1 MPPAPP
7 SSCATFAVRIDSLT
21 LVQCDEKRPCTACV
35 RHGTE
40 CSLVQGPPSAATSP
54 DEQQHASP
62 PGDMGLSTVR
72 SSSNGSFDRPVPGPA
87 AMLRR
92 DLSASGSQQTRPIS
106 SSTPL
111 STPDRDPYAVVP
123 IGTWYTD
130 LELMHHYSTS
140 AYLTLPRSADLQH
153 VWQLEIPKIALTHRR
168 AAYALTASQ
177 HQTDAGGRHA
187 CGSPTHHGCQMRPP
201 IRCVVRSSSLSA
213 YAMFPHQQQCSSPD
227 QPLPSPTVDNILDVF
242 LLIRGMSEIL
252 DASELLIRR
261 GTLGHLFAQE
271 TAPPT
276 STPLLDSVAARLT
289 TFNAAIDP
297 TNIIVARELEGLI
310 SWIHRATA
318 TTAMPENR
326 IALTWPIDLSG
337 DYISLLRQRD
347 PAALSLLAYYCVIVS
362 AVEPTTW
369 YMQGWGR
376 NALCSI
382 EECLSPAWKELIEWP
397 LLFATGRETS
407 LPSTSPEPRISI
419 MKQRFSSLDVKVIA
433 HELHESLVTL
443 RLANV
448 YDLSSKI
455 LLLKFAKPDNKKQIL
470 IDSGFRCHLT
480 DFARTT
486 AAAPSA
492 FVARLRK
499 FLKTRRLTAV
509 SQVGTDRII
518 EFTFSDGQYRLF
530 LEFFASG
537 NVILTDAELRILT
550 LLRNVPE
557 GEGQEPQ
564 RVGLSYSLDNR
575 QNFGGVPPLTRERLQ
590 NALRVMAAKAANAP
604 TTGKKKIKPG
614 DQLRKGLATT
624 ITELPPMLVDHAF
637 QVTGFDPTKTPAEL
651 LDSDAL
657 LDSLLHALT
666 VARKVVEDAT
676 SSATTTGYVIAKYRQ
691 KSEETEEKPD
701 DGAETKREDLLY
713 DDFHPFLPQ
722 KFADDP
728 SVKVLTFDGFNKT
741 VDEFFFLARGPETR
755 EAQSLNEQ
763 KAAAIEANVERVQ
776 EAMDAVNGLVQQG
789 MDWVNIG
796 KLIEREQKRHNPNL
810 MTLLLGTEAV
820 EDEDE
825 AYETGSDASDSED
838 DEDGAKAKG
847 ADRRLQIEINL
858 GLSPWA
864 NAREYYDQRRTAA
877 VKELKTVQHSTMAL
891 KNAEKKITEDL
902 KKGLKQEKAVLQP
915 IRKQMWFEKFIW
927 FLSSDGYLVL
937 GGKDAQQNETLY
949 KRYLR
954 KGDVYCHADMHGAA
968 TVIVKNKQDTPDAP
982 IPPST
987 LAQAGMLSVCS
998 SSAWDSKAG
1007 MGAWWVRADQV
1018 SKSAPTG
1025 EYLPAA
1031 AFMGAGPGRNFLP
1044 PGRPL
1049 GAGAFGIHVS
1059 GSVEGEARP
1068 KHVEGTGLRG
1078 RMKSPGRVAVRG
1090 VTKLASPTARLD
1102 RWFNGR

>member
-1 MPPAPP
+1 
-7 SSCATFAVRIDSLT
+7 
-21 LVQCDEKRPCTACV
+21 
-35 RHGTE
+35 
-40 CSLVQGPPSAATSP
+40 
-54 DEQQHASP
+54 
-62 PGDMGLSTVR
+62 
-72 SSSNGSFDRPVPGPA
+72 
-87 AMLRR
+87 
-92 DLSASGSQQTRPIS
+92 
-106 SSTPL
+106 
-111 STPDRDPYAVVP
+111 
-123 IGTWYTD
+123 
-130 LELMHHYSTS
+130 
-140 AYLTLPRSADLQH
+140 
-153 VWQLEIPKIALTHRR
+153 
-168 AAYALTASQ
+168 
-177 HQTDAGGRHA
+177 
-187 CGSPTHHGCQMRPP
+187 
-201 IRCVVRSSSLSA
+201 
-213 YAMFPHQQQCSSPD
+213 MFPHQQQSSSPD

-276 STPLLDSVAARLT
+276 STPLLDSVAARLM

-297 TNIIVARELEGLI
+297 TNVVVARELEGLI

-318 TTAMPENR
+318 TTALPENR

-347 PAALSLLAYYCVIVS
+347 PAALSLLAYYC
-362 AVEPTTW
+362 
-369 YMQGWGR
+369 
-376 NALCSI
+376 
-382 EECLSPAWKELIEWP
+382 
-397 LLFATGRETS
+397 
-407 LPSTSPEPRISI
+407 
-419 MKQRFSSLDVKVIA
+419 VIA

-590 NALRVMAAKAANAP
+590 DALRVMAAKAANAP
-604 TTGKKKIKPG
+604 TTGKKKVKPG

-722 KFADDP
+722 KFVDDP
-728 SVKVLTFDGFNKT
+728 FVKVLTFDGFNKT
-741 VDEFFFLARGPETR
+741 VDEFFSSLEGQKLESKLTEREAAAKKKLEATR
-755 EAQSLNEQ
+755 QDHAQRIEGLQEAQSLNEQ

-796 KLIEREQKRHNPNL
+796 KLIEREQKRHNPVAETIKLPLKLGENL

-877 VKELKTVQHSTMAL
+877 VKEQKTVQHSTMAL
-891 KNAEKKITEDL
+891 KNAEKKIMEDL

-927 FLSSDGYLVL
+927 FISSDGYLVL

-954 KGDVYCHADMHGAA
+954 KGDIYCHADMHGAA

-987 LAQAGMLSVCS
+987 LAQAGML
-998 SSAWDSKAG
+998 DD
-1007 MGAWWVRADQV
+1007 ADV
-1018 SKSAPTG
+1018 GRG
-1025 EYLPAA
+1025 E
-1031 AFMGAGPGRNFLP
+1031 MEMTDT
-1044 PGRPL
+1044 
-1049 GAGAFGIHVS
+1049 I
-1059 GSVEGEARP
+1059 
-1068 KHVEGTGLRG
+1068 T
-1078 RMKSPGRVAVRG
+1078 
-1090 VTKLASPTARLD
+1090 
-1102 RWFNGR
+1102 

>member
-1 MPPAPP
+1 
-7 SSCATFAVRIDSLT
+7 
-21 LVQCDEKRPCTACV
+21 
-35 RHGTE
+35 
-40 CSLVQGPPSAATSP
+40 
-54 DEQQHASP
+54 
-62 PGDMGLSTVR
+62 
-72 SSSNGSFDRPVPGPA
+72 
-87 AMLRR
+87 
-92 DLSASGSQQTRPIS
+92 
-106 SSTPL
+106 
-111 STPDRDPYAVVP
+111 
-123 IGTWYTD
+123 
-130 LELMHHYSTS
+130 
-140 AYLTLPRSADLQH
+140 
-153 VWQLEIPKIALTHRR
+153 
-168 AAYALTASQ
+168 
-177 HQTDAGGRHA
+177 
-187 CGSPTHHGCQMRPP
+187 
-201 IRCVVRSSSLSA
+201 
-213 YAMFPHQQQCSSPD
+213 
-227 QPLPSPTVDNILDVF
+227 
-242 LLIRGMSEIL
+242 
-252 DASELLIRR
+252 
-261 GTLGHLFAQE
+261 
-271 TAPPT
+271 
-276 STPLLDSVAARLT
+276 
-289 TFNAAIDP
+289 
-297 TNIIVARELEGLI
+297 
-310 SWIHRATA
+310 
-318 TTAMPENR
+318 
-326 IALTWPIDLSG
+326 
-337 DYISLLRQRD
+337 
-347 PAALSLLAYYCVIVS
+347 
-362 AVEPTTW
+362 
-369 YMQGWGR
+369 
-376 NALCSI
+376 
-382 EECLSPAWKELIEWP
+382 
-397 LLFATGRETS
+397 
-407 LPSTSPEPRISI
+407 

-564 RVGLSYSLDNR
+564 RVGLSYSLYNR
-575 QNFGGVPPLTRERLQ
+575 QNVGGVPPLTRERLQ

-604 TTGKKKIKPG
+604 TTGKKKVKPG

-637 QVTGFDPTKTPAEL
+637 QVTGFDPAKTPAEL

-666 VARKVVEDAT
+666 AARKVVEDAT
-676 SSATTTGYVIAKYRQ
+676 SSATTTGYIIAKFRQ

-701 DGAETKREDLLY
+701 EGAETKREDLLY

-741 VDEFFFLARGPETR
+741 VDEFFSSLEGQKLESKLTEREAAAKKKLEATR
-755 EAQSLNEQ
+755 QDHAQRIEGLQEAQSLNEQ

-796 KLIEREQKRHNPNL
+796 KLIEREQKRRNPVADTIKLPLKLGENL

-877 VKELKTVQHSTMAL
+877 VKEQKTVQHSTMAL
-891 KNAEKKITEDL
+891 KNAEKKIMEDL
-902 KKGLKQEKAVLQP
+902 KKGLKQEKA
-915 IRKQMWFEKFIW
+915 
-927 FLSSDGYLVL
+927 
-937 GGKDAQQNETLY
+937 
-949 KRYLR
+949 
-954 KGDVYCHADMHGAA
+954 
-968 TVIVKNKQDTPDAP
+968 
-982 IPPST
+982 
-987 LAQAGMLSVCS
+987 
-998 SSAWDSKAG
+998 
-1007 MGAWWVRADQV
+1007 
-1018 SKSAPTG
+1018 
-1025 EYLPAA
+1025 
-1031 AFMGAGPGRNFLP
+1031 
-1044 PGRPL
+1044 
-1049 GAGAFGIHVS
+1049 
-1059 GSVEGEARP
+1059 
-1068 KHVEGTGLRG
+1068 
-1078 RMKSPGRVAVRG
+1078 
-1090 VTKLASPTARLD
+1090 
-1102 RWFNGR
+1102 

>member
-1 MPPAPP
+1 
-7 SSCATFAVRIDSLT
+7 
-21 LVQCDEKRPCTACV
+21 
-35 RHGTE
+35 
-40 CSLVQGPPSAATSP
+40 
-54 DEQQHASP
+54 
-62 PGDMGLSTVR
+62 
-72 SSSNGSFDRPVPGPA
+72 
-87 AMLRR
+87 
-92 DLSASGSQQTRPIS
+92 
-106 SSTPL
+106 
-111 STPDRDPYAVVP
+111 
-123 IGTWYTD
+123 
-130 LELMHHYSTS
+130 
-140 AYLTLPRSADLQH
+140 
-153 VWQLEIPKIALTHRR
+153 
-168 AAYALTASQ
+168 
-177 HQTDAGGRHA
+177 
-187 CGSPTHHGCQMRPP
+187 
-201 IRCVVRSSSLSA
+201 
-213 YAMFPHQQQCSSPD
+213 
-227 QPLPSPTVDNILDVF
+227 
-242 LLIRGMSEIL
+242 
-252 DASELLIRR
+252 
-261 GTLGHLFAQE
+261 
-271 TAPPT
+271 
-276 STPLLDSVAARLT
+276 
-289 TFNAAIDP
+289 
-297 TNIIVARELEGLI
+297 
-310 SWIHRATA
+310 
-318 TTAMPENR
+318 
-326 IALTWPIDLSG
+326 
-337 DYISLLRQRD
+337 
-347 PAALSLLAYYCVIVS
+347 
-362 AVEPTTW
+362 
-369 YMQGWGR
+369 
-376 NALCSI
+376 
-382 EECLSPAWKELIEWP
+382 
-397 LLFATGRETS
+397 
-407 LPSTSPEPRISI
+407 

-575 QNFGGVPPLTRERLQ
+575 QNVGGVPPLTRERLQ

-604 TTGKKKIKPG
+604 TTGKKKVKPG

-637 QVTGFDPTKTPAEL
+637 QVTGFDPAKTPAEL

-666 VARKVVEDAT
+666 AARKVVEDAT
-676 SSATTTGYVIAKYRQ
+676 SSATTTGYIIAKFRQ

-701 DGAETKREDLLY
+701 EGAETKREDLLY

-741 VDEFFFLARGPETR
+741 VDEFFSSLEGQKLESKLTEREAAAKKKLEATR
-755 EAQSLNEQ
+755 QDHAQRIEGLQEAQSLNEQ

-796 KLIEREQKRHNPNL
+796 KLIEREQKRHNPVAETIKLPLKLGENL

-877 VKELKTVQHSTMAL
+877 VKEQKTVQHSTMAL
-891 KNAEKKITEDL
+891 KNAEKKIMEDL

-927 FLSSDGYLVL
+927 FISSDGYLVL

-954 KGDVYCHADMHGAA
+954 KGDIYCHADMHGAA

-987 LAQAGMLSVCS
+987 LAQAGML
-998 SSAWDSKAG
+998 
-1007 MGAWWVRADQV
+1007 ADQV

-1025 EYLPAA
+1025 EYLPAGS
-1031 AFMGAGPGRNFLP
+1031 FMVRGQKNFLP
-1044 PGRPL
+1044 PAPLVLGLGIMFRISEESKAKHVKHRLRGEESPAGAAGGYDTATDSALDVDDGDENEEDEDEDEREDEADDNQENDARDNPLQGTNSADADADDDADGERQEQQQQQQEDDDDEKQKEAAPVEQMKDLQSEAAEEDSPPQGSAQTTAAASKQAVPAKTAPAKRGKKGKAKKMAAKYKYQDEDDRAAAEALIGAAAGRQKTEAEAKARAEREAQAAAQKERRRAQHQKQQKATAEHEEIRRLMHEEGVELLEADEAEKATALDGLVGTPL
-1049 GAGAFGIHVS
+1049 VGDEIVEAIPPGPVKKGKAVKEVLERWKLVATKKGVELIKAFKPEEVINSVPVGKLKVMMGAGG
-1059 GSVEGEARP
+1059 GGGG
-1068 KHVEGTGLRG
+1068 KG
-1078 RMKSPGRVAVRG
+1078 K
-1090 VTKLASPTARLD
+1090 
-1102 RWFNGR
+1102 

>member
-1 MPPAPP
+1 
-7 SSCATFAVRIDSLT
+7 
-21 LVQCDEKRPCTACV
+21 
-35 RHGTE
+35 
-40 CSLVQGPPSAATSP
+40 
-54 DEQQHASP
+54 
-62 PGDMGLSTVR
+62 
-72 SSSNGSFDRPVPGPA
+72 
-87 AMLRR
+87 
-92 DLSASGSQQTRPIS
+92 
-106 SSTPL
+106 
-111 STPDRDPYAVVP
+111 
-123 IGTWYTD
+123 
-130 LELMHHYSTS
+130 
-140 AYLTLPRSADLQH
+140 
-153 VWQLEIPKIALTHRR
+153 
-168 AAYALTASQ
+168 
-177 HQTDAGGRHA
+177 
-187 CGSPTHHGCQMRPP
+187 
-201 IRCVVRSSSLSA
+201 
-213 YAMFPHQQQCSSPD
+213 
-227 QPLPSPTVDNILDVF
+227 
-242 LLIRGMSEIL
+242 
-252 DASELLIRR
+252 
-261 GTLGHLFAQE
+261 
-271 TAPPT
+271 
-276 STPLLDSVAARLT
+276 
-289 TFNAAIDP
+289 
-297 TNIIVARELEGLI
+297 
-310 SWIHRATA
+310 
-318 TTAMPENR
+318 
-326 IALTWPIDLSG
+326 
-337 DYISLLRQRD
+337 
-347 PAALSLLAYYCVIVS
+347 
-362 AVEPTTW
+362 
-369 YMQGWGR
+369 
-376 NALCSI
+376 
-382 EECLSPAWKELIEWP
+382 
-397 LLFATGRETS
+397 
-407 LPSTSPEPRISI
+407 

-564 RVGLSYSLDNR
+564 RVGLGYSLDNR

-590 NALRVMAAKAANAP
+590 DALRVMAAKAANAP
-604 TTGKKKIKPG
+604 TTGKKKVKPG

-741 VDEFFFLARGPETR
+741 VDEFFSSLEGQKLESKLTEREAAAKKKLEATR
-755 EAQSLNEQ
+755 QDHAQRIEGLQEAQSLNEQ

-796 KLIEREQKRHNPNL
+796 KLIEREQKRRNPVAETIKLPLKLGENL

-877 VKELKTVQHSTMAL
+877 VKEQKTVQHSTMAL
-891 KNAEKKITEDL
+891 RNAEKKITEDL

-927 FLSSDGYLVL
+927 FISSDGYLVL

-968 TVIVKNKQDTPDAP
+968 TVIVKNRQDTPDAP
-982 IPPST
+982 IPPAT

-1025 EYLPAA
+1025 EYLPAGSFMVRGQKNFLSPAPLVLGLGIMFRISEESKAKHVKHRLRGDESPAGAVGGHDTATDSALDVDDGDGNEDEDEDEADDNQENDARDNPLQGTNGADADADDDTDGERQEQLQQEEDDEEKQKEKEKEKEKEA
-1031 AFMGAGPGRNFLP
+1031 APVEQMKDLQVSSEAEEPAETNPQDEDEGGASEAADDDSPPQGSAQTTTAAAASKQPAPAKTAPAKRGKKGKAKKMAAKYKYQDEDDRAAAEALIGAAAGRQKAEAEAQARAEREAQAAAQKERRRAQHQKQQRATAEHEEIRRLMHEEGVELLEADEAEKATALDGLVGTPLVGDEIVEAIPVCAPWNALGRFKYKVKFQPGPVKKGKAVKEVLERWKLVATKKGVVDERAQDSERMWPREVELIKAFKPEEVVNSVPVGKLKVMMGAGGGGGGGSGGGGGKGSSGKGGR
-1044 PGRPL
+1044 G
-1049 GAGAFGIHVS
+1049 GK
-1059 GSVEGEARP
+1059 GSKR
-1068 KHVEGTGLRG
+1068 K
-1078 RMKSPGRVAVRG
+1078 
-1090 VTKLASPTARLD
+1090 
-1102 RWFNGR
+1102 